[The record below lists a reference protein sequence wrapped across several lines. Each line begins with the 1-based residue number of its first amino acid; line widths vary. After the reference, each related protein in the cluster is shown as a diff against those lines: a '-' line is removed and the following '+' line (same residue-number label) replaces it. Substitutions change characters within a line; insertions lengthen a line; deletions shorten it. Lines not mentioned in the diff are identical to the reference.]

1 MTEQLGREEI
11 ASWRAEAEADVRE
24 KGAAAVVWQRR
35 LLLVLDEL
43 DRRRAMPTA
52 IDLAMDEEAVA
63 MQRPIPQ

>member
-1 MTEQLGREEI
+1 MTEELSRDELVK
-11 ASWRAEAEADVRE
+11 WRSEAEADVQ
-24 KGAAAVVWQRR
+24 GQDPASVLWQRR

-52 IDLAMDEEAVA
+52 VDLAMDEEAVA